1 MPRICSSSP
10 WCSPVTAGSR
20 TCFCSFMSCF
30 SVTKQNK
37 PRSLLRMTLPF
48 KTLQFWNLPPAA
60 QCCPWAVPPPAP
72 CAVHPRCALSVPWDV
87 PQAAAPHGTR
97 AVQAGLWPWLS
108 SRSEPAQC
116 SSQDLLVQEEMSDLQ
131 AWCVCTATGPGKG
144 CDRTNAAWDGGMC
157 CSRCFCFSLC
167 PVLCF
172 KLLFLILL

>member
-10 WCSPVTAGSR
+10 WCSPVTAVSR

-30 SVTKQNK
+30 FVTKQNK

-60 QCCPWAVPPPAP
+60 QCCPWAVPPQVRMQCTHAVLCQFHGMSLRLQLPTVPELCRLGSGPGSPPAQSQ
-72 CAVHPRCALSVPWDV
+72 LS
-87 PQAAAPHGTR
+87 AAPRICLFKRKCQTCRHG
-97 AVQAGLWPWLS
+97 
-108 SRSEPAQC
+108 
-116 SSQDLLVQEEMSDLQ
+116 
-131 AWCVCTATGPGKG
+131 VCTATGPGKG
-144 CDRTNAAWDGGMC
+144 CDRTNAAQDGGMC